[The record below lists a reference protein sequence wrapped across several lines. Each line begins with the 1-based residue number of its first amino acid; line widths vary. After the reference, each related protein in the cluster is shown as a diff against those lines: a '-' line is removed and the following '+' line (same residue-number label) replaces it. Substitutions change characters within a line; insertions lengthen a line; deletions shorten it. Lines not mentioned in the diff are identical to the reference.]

1 MEFPINKQQKTLHI
15 YARVS
20 SEEQFKKGYSI
31 DIQVKLGIERA
42 KQLGYKYKIYRE
54 EGKSA
59 NYENTLNRPQ
69 LALLLSLC
77 EKNEVDTIFIT
88 DMDRLSRNMRL
99 VLDIEKIIIKHGI
112 TLITL
117 SQTIDLKDPDQ
128 HFQAMLLAMMAEHEN
143 TKRVRKIKHSLAAAV
158 RKGRW
163 IGALI
168 PYGYRK
174 GDDGI
179 LEIDPEEEKVYKM
192 IVEQTM
198 KGKGTNSICK
208 ELNRLNIQTRGS
220 KVLKNGIQLSKNNKR
235 YTDRH
240 IAPEDIQWA
249 SNTIRSIIINPIYK
263 GERQYK
269 GQTIYAPAIIDSETW
284 DQLQM
289 QHKKNKNHSTT
300 SRKHFYLLK
309 GLLRCGCCGRN
320 LYGRIKP
327 NAKNPEYYY
336 LCSSKR
342 ITSCGLRSIN
352 IPLLNTVVWQQV
364 IGTSECL
371 KHLLE
376 NLKGTNDTE
385 KIEDLRKMLASL
397 KRETS
402 QLEKRKKNLLLL
414 FETER
419 IDMMVYDNRE
429 AEINL
434 EIQNNKE
441 ELSRISK
448 EVDNLT
454 TIENRI
460 VETISDMEQIQD
472 QLLKLEEKE
481 KQDILYE
488 IIENITIHWVPD
500 FQFHIVNIEFNF
512 NGIRYKTSKVVPV
525 SPKSRKAIIET
536 GKTKP
541 AITVE
546 LVYSADSDYGLKSV
560 G

>member
-1 MEFPINKQQKTLHI
+1 MQLKNKQQKTLHC
-15 YARVS
+15 YVRVS
-20 SEEQFKKGYSI
+20 SQEQISGHSLDVQEKHGK
-31 DIQVKLGIERA
+31 DMA
-42 KQLGYKYKIYRE
+42 KRLGYKYKIYRE

-59 NYENTLNRPQ
+59 NYEDTLNRPKLTQ
-69 LALLLSLC
+69 LLEECKSG
-77 EKNEVDTIFIT
+77 EVTDIFVADI
-88 DMDRLSRNMRL
+88 DRLSRSLRL
-99 VLDIEKIIIKHGI
+99 VLSIETIFLEHNI
-112 TLITL
+112 TIHTL
-117 SQTIDLKDPDQ
+117 SNKLDFDDPDQ
-128 HFQAMLLAMMAEHEN
+128 RFHTIIQSVFAEHEN
-143 TKRVRKIKHSLAAAV
+143 KKRIRKIKHSLAAAV

-163 IGALI
+163 IGALVA
-168 PYGYRK
+168 YSYRK
-174 GDDGI
+174 GNDGI
-179 LEIDPEEEKVYKM
+179 LEIDPEEEKVYLM
-192 IVEQTM
+192 IVEQTL

-208 ELNRLNIQTRGS
+208 ELNRLNIPTRGS
-220 KVLKNGIQLSKNNKR
+220 KVLKNGIQLPKNNKR
-235 YTDRH
+235 YTARH
-240 IAPEDIQWA
+240 VAPEDIKWA
-249 SNTIRSIIINPIYK
+249 PNTIRSIIQNPIYK

-269 GQTIYAPAIIDSETW
+269 GQTIYAPAIIDAETW
-284 DQLQM
+284 NQLQM
-289 QHKKNKNHSTT
+289 QHKKNKNHSSTT
-300 SRKHFYLLK
+300 RKHFYLLK

-342 ITSCGLRSIN
+342 IDSCGLRSIN

-376 NLKGTNDTE
+376 NLKGTDDTE

-419 IDMMVYDNRE
+419 IDVMVYDNRE

-460 VETISDMEQIQD
+460 VETISDMEQIQH

-541 AITVE
+541 GLTVE

-560 G
+560 S

>member
-1 MEFPINKQQKTLHI
+1 MQLPINKQQKTLHC
-15 YARVS
+15 YVRVS
-20 SEEQFKKGYSI
+20 SQEQISGHSLDVQEQHGK
-31 DIQVKLGIERA
+31 DMA
-42 KQLGYKYKIYRE
+42 KRLGYKCKIYRE
-54 EGKSA
+54 EGRSA
-59 NYENTLNRPQ
+59 NHEDTLNRLILTQ
-69 LALLLSLC
+69 LLELC
-77 EKNEVDTIFIT
+77 KSGEVTDIFVADI
-88 DMDRLSRNMRL
+88 DRLSRNLRL
-99 VLDIEKIIIKHGI
+99 VLAIETIFLEHNI
-112 TLITL
+112 TIHTL
-117 SQTIDLKDPDQ
+117 SNILHFDDPDQ
-128 HFQAMLLAMMAEHEN
+128 RFHTIIQSVFAEHEN
-143 TKRVRKIKHSLAAAV
+143 RKRIRKIKHSLAAAV

-174 GDDGI
+174 GNDGI
-179 LEIDPEEEKVYKM
+179 LEIDPEEEKVYLM
-192 IVEQTM
+192 IVDQTL

-208 ELNRLNIQTRGS
+208 ELNRLNIPTRGS
-220 KVLKNGIQLSKNNKR
+220 KVLKNGIQLPKNKQR
-235 YTDRH
+235 YTARH
-240 IAPEDIQWA
+240 IAPEDIKFA
-249 SNTIRSIIINPIYK
+249 PNTLRNIIQNPIYK

-269 GQTIYAPAIIDSETW
+269 GETIYAPAIIDAETW
-284 DQLQM
+284 ERLQV

-300 SRKHFYLLK
+300 SRRHFYLLK

-376 NLKGTNDTE
+376 NLKGTDDAA
-385 KIEDLRKMLASL
+385 KIENHRKILVSL
-397 KRETS
+397 KRESTK
-402 QLEKRKKNLLLL
+402 LEKRKKNLVLL

-419 IDMMVYDNRE
+419 IDMQAYDERE

-434 EIQNNKE
+434 EIERNKE
-441 ELSRISK
+441 ELSDISK
-448 EVDNLT
+448 DLENLSS
-454 TIENRI
+454 IETRI
-460 VETISDMEQIQD
+460 VETIDDMEQIQHH
-472 QLLKLEEKE
+472 LLDLDEKD

-500 FQFHIVNIEFNF
+500 LKFHIVNIEFYF
-512 NGIRYKTSKVVPV
+512 NGIRYKTSKIVPV
-525 SPKSRKAIIET
+525 SQKSRKPIIEG

-541 AITVE
+541 ALTVE
-546 LVYSADSDYGLKSV
+546 LVYSSESDYGLKVAS
-560 G
+560 